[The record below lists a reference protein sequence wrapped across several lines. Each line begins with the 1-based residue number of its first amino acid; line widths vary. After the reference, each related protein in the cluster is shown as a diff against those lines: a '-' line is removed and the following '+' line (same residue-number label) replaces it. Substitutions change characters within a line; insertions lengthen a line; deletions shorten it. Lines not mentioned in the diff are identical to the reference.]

1 MNLEWKN
8 DSINGDISQLTIS
21 DGAIDFVVTDS
32 PCFDFIHRVNQTING
47 ETEIG
52 FAMNDMY

>member
-32 PCFDFIHRVNQTING
+32 AYIDFIQRVNQTING